1 MARKKKQTENAA
13 PNLIMMMTVSLFII
27 LLAFFIL
34 LNAIAVVDEQR
45 QRQALGS
52 LLESFA
58 GLSGGYSFLE
68 RKQSP
73 SLLPPLPAPA
83 GQIDFAPLL
92 EAADHLAQ
100 HVRIR
105 SSERGSLVSLPADG
119 LFEGSAGQI
128 RPTAHPFL
136 ERLAT
141 LILETEAPVEVSGH
155 TDDSPPDPA
164 QAGSNMALSA
174 QRALGVMRFLIDVGG
189 VSAER
194 ITAYGRGAYQP
205 VAANTTREGRALNQR
220 VDVLLVQPRGLQKPH
235 SGFTFKSFFFRVFR

>member
-1 MARKKKQTENAA
+1 MARKRKQTETAGG
-13 PNLIMMMTVSLFII
+13 NLIQVMTVSLFII

-58 GLSGGYSFLE
+58 GIPGGYSFLE
-68 RKQSP
+68 RKNSP
-73 SLLPPLPAPA
+73 SALPPLPVPV
-83 GQIDFAPLL
+83 GQIDFTPLL

-105 SSERGSLVSLPADG
+105 PSERGSLVSLPADG
-119 LFEGSAGQI
+119 LFEGPAGQI
-128 RPTAHPFL
+128 RPAAYPL
-136 ERLAT
+136 LKRLAT

-155 TDDSPPDPA
+155 TDNSPPDPA

-174 QRALGVMRFLIDVGG
+174 QRALSVLRFLIDVGG
-189 VSAER
+189 VPAQR

-220 VDVLLVQPRGLQKPH
+220 VDILLEQPRGLQKPQ

>member
-34 LNAIAVVDEQR
+34 LNAIAVVDEKR

-68 RKQSP
+68 RKHSP

-119 LFEGSAGQI
+119 LFEGPAGQI

-155 TDDSPPDPA
+155 TDDSPLDPA